1 MVVPLAD
8 PLRVML
14 TPDIAEP
21 FAALAVPEIENPD
34 PLIKLAVTVFAEF
47 IVNVAG
53 LPVLLIEPLQ
63 EPKV

>member
-21 FAALAVPEIENPD
+21 FAALTMPETEKPD
-34 PLIKLAVTVFAEF
+34 PLMKFAVTVFAEF
-47 IVNVAG
+47 IVNVVG

-63 EPKV
+63 EPKT